1 MKSSNLSLSENFG
14 NMEPLVGQN
23 QIDRLLRGLV
33 KQPTEKADF
42 NFVEDVS
49 LFSNNFRQ
57 IDYEIDL

>member
-14 NMEPLVGQN
+14 NSGILVGQN

-33 KQPTEKADF
+33 KQPTEKVDF

-49 LFSNNFRQ
+49 FFSNNFRQ